1 MVKIGFYLASLI
13 FPVFLGFGIFNDA
26 SNHKEK
32 QGFEHL
38 KGKYS
43 AKLISQELAVID
55 REIRKVKLNVSF
67 PDNHLRA
74 LLLLASHER
83 SLSSN
88 SNNSIQLNKEKLSIN
103 DQIVWKD
110 WVQQLELSRL
120 DNNRETFDNYYW
132 SEQLSVALNEKI
144 TAKDLYLTSLF
155 VDEHRLY

>member
-26 SNHKEK
+26 FDHKEK
-32 QGFEHL
+32 KGFEHL
-38 KGKYS
+38 KGHYS
-43 AKLISQELAVID
+43 NKLITQELEVID
-55 REIRKVKLNVSF
+55 REIGQMKLNVSF

-88 SNNSIQLNKEKLSIN
+88 SNNSIQLNKEKLSID
-103 DQIVWKD
+103 DQLIWKD
-110 WVQQLELSRL
+110 WVQQLELSSL
-120 DNNRETFDNYYW
+120 DKNRETFDNYYW
-132 SEQLSVALNEKI
+132 SEQLSIALNEKI

-155 VDEHRLY
+155 VDEHRLH